1 MRELHRVLNKSE
13 YALIMPQTFKM
24 ERFEKNNTNCMQVHN
39 QKVFRA
45 RGGGGACGTKAHG

>member
-24 ERFEKNNTNCMQVHN
+24 ERFEKNNTNCVQVHN